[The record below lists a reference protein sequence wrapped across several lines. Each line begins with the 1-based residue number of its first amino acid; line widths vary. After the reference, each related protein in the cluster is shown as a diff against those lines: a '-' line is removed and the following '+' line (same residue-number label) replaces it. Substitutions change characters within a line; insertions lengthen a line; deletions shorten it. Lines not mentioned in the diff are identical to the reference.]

1 MKRRSALI
9 ALAGAQFVMVLDQTV
24 MGVSI
29 SQLVADFDTTVTTIQ
44 AIITLYCLVM
54 AMLMLAGGKIGDIIG
69 RRRAFKI
76 GLVIY
81 GCGSA
86 MTALA
91 PTVAILTLGWSILE
105 GIGAS
110 LVLPAMVA
118 LIAGNFEGKDR
129 KVAYA
134 VIGGVAGAGIA
145 VGPILGGWATTVLSW
160 RVVFAGEVVLVIGI
174 FVMTRFVADALRSG
188 PKPRLDIVGAV
199 LSATGLGLIVLG
211 TLQSSVWGL
220 IEPKD
225 APIEPFG
232 LAPTLFVIAAG
243 GVLLWAFVGWQR
255 HREAIG
261 SDPLVHLDL
270 LKILPLRSGL
280 IGLFTQNLL
289 LMGVFFTVPL
299 YLQLVLGLDALQTGL
314 KMLPVSV
321 AMFAASAAGSR
332 LSTRYS
338 VRSITRTGLILS
350 GIACVMLLA
359 TIKPDLADLAFAAS
373 MAVLGA
379 GMGLMASQLGL
390 VVQSSVDASGRGEAG
405 GLQFTGQQLGS
416 SLGVAL
422 IGAIVLAGLTTTFV
436 STIQADPR
444 ISQAVA
450 GQVGTAVGSGIDFVS
465 SASVEAAAQKA
476 GLDAAETAAI
486 VDDYE
491 QAQLKSLKAGSTRS
505 RAPRP
510 HLASVHRGPA
520 REGAGERCQHPTTV
534 PPPRTG
540 PPSDGLAGVGCP
552 RQVAF
557 VATPRLR
564 ARHSVSVGVIRHG
577 GCAGRR
583 RRAYSGVIPNW
594 VATQRAIRSPIGTGR
609 GSCSDSWSW
618 GSLPTR
624 RPRMRRQRVS
634 TDGRDRKPP
643 PRCSIRIRSRRWV
656 SSYSTRTANSRPRSS
671 ALEAWGQVPGSG
683 SCWPCSPRS
692 AWPWG
697 SSAAG
702 SLARCTIGACS
713 PPRTTRSVSVASC
726 RGARLLSG

>member
-1 MKRRSALI
+1 MLWSHHGNGPFVCGPSHGEGGAGEMKGRSALI

-29 SQLVADFDTTVTTIQ
+29 SQLVADFNTTVTTIQ

-69 RRRAFKI
+69 RLRAFRI

-86 MTALA
+86 LTAFA

-118 LIAGNFEGKDR
+118 LIAGNFEGRDR

-145 VGPILGGWATTVLSW
+145 VGPIVGGWATTVLSW
-160 RVVFAGEVVLVIGI
+160 RVVFIGEVVLVIGI
-174 FVMTRFVADALRSG
+174 FAMTRFVGDALRSG
-188 PKPRLDIVGAV
+188 PKPRLDIIGAV
-199 LSATGLGLIVLG
+199 LSAAGLGLIVLG

-220 IEPKD
+220 IQPKD
-225 APIEPFG
+225 APVEPFG

-243 GVLLWAFVGWQR
+243 GVLLWAFVTWQR
-255 HREAIG
+255 RREAIG

-270 LKILPLRSGL
+270 LKIRPLRSGL

-289 LMGVFFTVPL
+289 LMGVFFVIPL
-299 YLQLVLGLDALQTGL
+299 YLQLVLGLNALQTGL
-314 KMLPVSV
+314 RMLPVSV
-321 AMFAASAAGSR
+321 AMFVMAAAGSR
-332 LSTRYS
+332 LSTAYS
-338 VRSITRTGLILS
+338 VRSITRAGLILS

-373 MAVLGA
+373 MGVLGA
-379 GMGLMASQLGL
+379 GMGLIASQLGL

-422 IGAIVLAGLTTTFV
+422 IGAIVLTGLANTFV

-450 GQVGTAVGSGIDFVS
+450 GQVGTEVASGIDFVS
-465 SASVEAAAQKA
+465 SAAIEAAAQKA
-476 GLDAAETAAI
+476 GLDAVATAAI

-491 QAQLKSLKAGSTRS
+491 QAQLRSLKAGL
-505 RAPRP
+505 
-510 HLASVHRGPA
+510 LAA
-520 REGAGERCQHPTTV
+520 AL
-534 PPPRTG
+534 
-540 PPSDGLAGVGCP
+540 LALV
-552 RQVAF
+552 
-557 VATPRLR
+557 
-564 ARHSVSVGVIRHG
+564 
-577 GCAGRR
+577 
-583 RRAYSGVIPNW
+583 
-594 VATQRAIRSPIGTGR
+594 
-609 GSCSDSWSW
+609 
-618 GSLPTR
+618 
-624 RPRMRRQRVS
+624 
-634 TDGRDRKPP
+634 
-643 PRCSIRIRSRRWV
+643 
-656 SSYSTRTANSRPRSS
+656 
-671 ALEAWGQVPGSG
+671 
-683 SCWPCSPRS
+683 
-692 AWPWG
+692 
-697 SSAAG
+697 
-702 SLARCTIGACS
+702 SLAFTEGL
-713 PPRTTRSVSVASC
+713 PGKVPMVPVAPDDAAVTPDAAAST
-726 RGARLLSG
+726 AA